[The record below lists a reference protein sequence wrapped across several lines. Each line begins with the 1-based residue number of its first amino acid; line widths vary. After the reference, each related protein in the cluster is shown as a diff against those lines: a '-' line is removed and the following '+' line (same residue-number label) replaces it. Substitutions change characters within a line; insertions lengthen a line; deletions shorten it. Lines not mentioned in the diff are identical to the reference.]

1 MQITTVGLDLAERVF
16 QVHGVDAG
24 GRVVMRGKLQ
34 HGEVAAFSD
43 AATQRVQ
50 VPIRLPENLHFRG
63 GEGNLRRAGS
73 RAGGSHLI
81 V

>member
-1 MQITTVGLDLAERVF
+1 MQITTVGLDLAKRVF

-24 GRVVMRGKLQ
+24 GRVVMRENFSTGRLQ
-34 HGEVAAFSD
+34 PSPTLRRNGCKFQED
-43 AATQRVQ
+43 YPR
-50 VPIRLPENLHFRG
+50 ILHFRG